1 MLLSS
6 ILGRTALHW
15 AVSVDNDV
23 ATMILTRNGTKVDAA
38 DNKVNISSFSSVK
51 AQRLSMKGDLRS

>member
-38 DNKVNISSFSSVK
+38 DNKVNIYLLFNVK
-51 AQRLSMKGDLRS
+51 ARCLSMQEDRRC